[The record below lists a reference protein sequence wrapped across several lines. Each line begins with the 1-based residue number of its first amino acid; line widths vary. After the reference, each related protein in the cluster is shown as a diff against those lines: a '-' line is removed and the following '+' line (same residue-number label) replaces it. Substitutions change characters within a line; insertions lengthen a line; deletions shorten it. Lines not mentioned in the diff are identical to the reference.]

1 MQNLKREERLAGLFF
16 LLCALATAGYLIFGY
31 GAYLDSDMSSELAL
45 AQHLARKGA
54 LVSGEWY
61 YSTEVRLLSTQLV
74 FTPLMALF
82 GHNWRLVRTLGCM
95 LLLAMMAASTLFA
108 CRAAGAKRP
117 ISLVLAGLGISV
129 CSPLYA
135 QNVIIGAY
143 YIPHIALGMLFVGGV
158 LRRKGRCASAALLLL
173 SFVLGVCSVRYLL
186 QIVAPCVAALL
197 LRAVFP
203 GEREKRDG
211 MVFPLLLLAFAGAG
225 YALSTKLM
233 PMLFHE
239 NTGYYSGMMWR
250 SWSANDMGLLLQNVL
265 YGLLSALGF
274 QESIEVLSLHGIG
287 NALVLLTVAC
297 AILLSIRGLKNP
309 QMGENSRRMVWT
321 AFFCALLSLAAFML
335 ISSVYFD
342 RYWIPVLAMS
352 LPALAAC
359 LSAEENAILRRL
371 SILLLAGTVLLESA
385 LCINHS
391 MRHPQVDTEMRME
404 AVNVLQERG
413 LTHGYATFW
422 NANIVT
428 ELSNG
433 EIEVTTVELT
443 QGQDGQTVLKPY
455 RWLET
460 EESFRPVQGS
470 TFVLLGTW
478 EDEKAHERMIQL
490 GAEKAGID
498 GYIELYILPDAS
510 VLPIMEE

>member
-1 MQNLKREERLAGLFF
+1 
-16 LLCALATAGYLIFGY
+16 
-31 GAYLDSDMSSELAL
+31 MSSELAL

-82 GHNWRLVRTLGCM
+82 GQNWRLVRTLGCM

-173 SFVLGVCSVRYLL
+173 SFCAGRLL
-186 QIVAPCVAALL
+186 SALSAANCGAM
-197 LRAVFP
+197 RRGAAAACGFSP
-203 GEREKRDG
+203 ASGKARRDG
-211 MVFPLLLLAFAGAG
+211 LPAAASGLCGAG
-225 YALSTKLM
+225 YAFSTKLM

-250 SWSANDMGLLLQNVL
+250 SWNANDMGLLLQNVL

-321 AFFCALLSLAAFML
+321 AFFARC
-335 ISSVYFD
+335 
-342 RYWIPVLAMS
+342 
-352 LPALAAC
+352 C
-359 LSAEENAILRRL
+359 
-371 SILLLAGTVLLESA
+371 
-385 LCINHS
+385 
-391 MRHPQVDTEMRME
+391 
-404 AVNVLQERG
+404 
-413 LTHGYATFW
+413 
-422 NANIVT
+422 
-428 ELSNG
+428 
-433 EIEVTTVELT
+433 
-443 QGQDGQTVLKPY
+443 
-455 RWLET
+455 RWPR
-460 EESFRPVQGS
+460 SC
-470 TFVLLGTW
+470 
-478 EDEKAHERMIQL
+478 
-490 GAEKAGID
+490 
-498 GYIELYILPDAS
+498 
-510 VLPIMEE
+510 

>member
-1 MQNLKREERLAGLFF
+1 M
-16 LLCALATAGYLIFGY
+16 
-31 GAYLDSDMSSELAL
+31 
-45 AQHLARKGA
+45 
-54 LVSGEWY
+54 
-61 YSTEVRLLSTQLV
+61 
-74 FTPLMALF
+74 
-82 GHNWRLVRTLGCM
+82 
-95 LLLAMMAASTLFA
+95 
-108 CRAAGAKRP
+108 
-117 ISLVLAGLGISV
+117 GISV

-143 YIPHIALGMLFVGGV
+143 YIPHIALGMLFVGGI

-250 SWSANDMGLLLQNVL
+250 SWSANNMGLLLQNVL

-274 QESIEVLSLHGIG
+274 QESVEVLSLHGIG

-309 QMGENSRRMVWT
+309 RMGEASRRMVWT
-321 AFFCALLSLAAFML
+321 AVFCALLSLAAFML

-359 LSAEENAILRRL
+359 LSAEENVILRRL

-391 MRHPQVDTEMRME
+391 MRHPQVETETRME
-404 AVNVLQERG
+404 AVDAIRSRG

-460 EESFRPVQGS
+460 EESFQPVQGS

-478 EDEKAHERMIQL
+478 EDEKAHERMMQL
-490 GAEKAGID
+490 GAEKAEID

>member
-1 MQNLKREERLAGLFF
+1 MQSLKREERLAGLFF
-16 LLCALATAGYLIFGY
+16 LICALVTAGYLIFGY

-45 AQHLARKGA
+45 ARHLAQKGA

-82 GHNWRLVRTLGCM
+82 GQNWRLVRTLGCM

-143 YIPHIALGMLFVGGV
+143 YVPHIALGMLFVGGV
-158 LRRKGRCASAALLLL
+158 LRRKGRRASAALLLL
-173 SFVLGVCSVRYLL
+173 SFGLGVCSVRYLL

-197 LRAVFP
+197 LRTVFP

-250 SWSANDMGLLLQNVL
+250 SWSANNMGLLLQNVL

-309 QMGENSRRMVWT
+309 RMGKDSRRMVWT
-321 AFFCALLSLAAFML
+321 AVFCVLLSLAAFML

-359 LSAEENAILRRL
+359 LGAEENVILRRL

-391 MRHPQVDTEMRME
+391 MRHPQVETETRME
-404 AVNVLQERG
+404 AVDAFGARG
-413 LTHGYATFW
+413 LPHAL
-422 NANIVT
+422 N
-428 ELSNG
+428 SQKPP
-433 EIEVTTVELT
+433 VEAVFA
-443 QGQDGQTVLKPY
+443 QIYPN
-455 RWLET
+455 
-460 EESFRPVQGS
+460 
-470 TFVLLGTW
+470 
-478 EDEKAHERMIQL
+478 
-490 GAEKAGID
+490 
-498 GYIELYILPDAS
+498 
-510 VLPIMEE
+510 